1 MFNNKK
7 DPLVDAVKKIM
18 EQNEK
23 EREAV
28 RRVNEAFGVHSKK
41 ALPHELHAKYDA
53 MLEEANRMDFAPSL
67 KGKISS
73 APKQAVPDSIPGESS
88 GEAAERKNI
97 EAPVPRHPDNAE
109 TTRKIQMDMNRGLRE
124 AKKCMYEEDDDKEL
138 SPKQKKL
145 AAKAGDKDEIEA
157 VDLAKL
163 RKDKTLEEAKATE
176 AQKEKVAKVMHKWK
190 KGKEHI
196 GKSDKTV
203 PVTKK
208 GQKQAVA
215 IALSQAGLSKK
226 KKMDE
231 SFDALNEEIRNN
243 LLEKLNSVYE
253 TYGEQ
258 AAQYAYDTLSEE
270 ERRILSERQGTS
282 WLRRNTPTTYNYG
295 ATSTNYGAFGEPKT
309 TPTTSPAPF
318 SSTSKRLTAMN
329 TPGSIVGGKPVLGG
343 ARATNPDTTM
353 AADEK
358 SGDTGGPESGID
370 FAPAAKPAAAR
381 IPAPAART
389 PATAPKPAATT
400 TSTDTGSPSGSFSQ
414 QPSWARNAFS
424 GEGGPSTSE
433 PSTTR
438 SVRQAPERKS
448 SSSFSRATR
457 GDFSGITGG
466 GGA

>member
-23 EREAV
+23 EREALKS
-28 RRVNEAFGVHSKK
+28 VNEAFGVHSKK
-41 ALPHELHAKYDA
+41 ALPHELHGKYDA
-53 MLEEANRMDFAPSL
+53 MLE
-67 KGKISS
+67 
-73 APKQAVPDSIPGESS
+73 
-88 GEAAERKNI
+88 
-97 EAPVPRHPDNAE
+97 
-109 TTRKIQMDMNRGLRE
+109 E

-157 VDLAKL
+157 ADLAKL

-226 KKMDE
+226 KMDE
-231 SFDALNEEIRNN
+231 SFDSLNEEIRNN

-270 ERRILSERQGTS
+270 ERGILSEVFGNTENMTWRQSFRARVLGKYGEGSRPQPADGNDPSNPTKA
-282 WLRRNTPTTYNYG
+282 PTTYNYG
-295 ATSTNYGAFGEPKT
+295 ATSKNYGAFGDPKT
-309 TPTTSPAPF
+309 TPTRPTSLGQMGITPNLGVRPNNPSAPTSTQNSLGASANSAKSTPGMLDVPSNVTPRPMPSASIQGEPSKDLETGVSPA
-318 SSTSKRLTAMN
+318 T
-329 TPGSIVGGKPVLGG
+329 
-343 ARATNPDTTM
+343 
-353 AADEK
+353 
-358 SGDTGGPESGID
+358 
-370 FAPAAKPAAAR
+370 PAAKQAAR
-381 IPAPAART
+381 
-389 PATAPKPAATT
+389 PATAPKPAAPA
-400 TSTDTGSPSGSFSQ
+400 TSSQDSKPDWSRVGDGGSGSPF
-414 QPSWARNAFS
+414 A
-424 GEGGPSTSE
+424 SE